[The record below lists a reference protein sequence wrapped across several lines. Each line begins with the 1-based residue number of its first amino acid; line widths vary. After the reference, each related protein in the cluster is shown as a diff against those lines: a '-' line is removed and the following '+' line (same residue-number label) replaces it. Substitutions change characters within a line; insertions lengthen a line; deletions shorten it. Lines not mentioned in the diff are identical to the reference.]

1 MNEEKII
8 SRTHFFLIFKMGEE
22 NVIINEALLY
32 AIIIN
37 IIIVAITQFLLP
49 VIMCFINPLRNLCCG
64 CLMPKNEENNT
75 ESPLL
80 DQETQTQ
87 SQIESDLIIIP

>member
-1 MNEEKII
+1 M
-8 SRTHFFLIFKMGEE
+8 SE

-64 CLMPKNEENNT
+64 CLIPKKEEENI
-75 ESPLL
+75 ESPLI
-80 DQETQTQ
+80 DQETQATEG
-87 SQIESDLIIIP
+87 SGVINDLIIIP